1 MTILSKY
8 LIRLHLLPLA
18 FALSACTGIMILN
31 QISKR
36 LPDLVGKG
44 LPWSVILEVFA
55 LSVPFV
61 VAMTLPMAVLVA
73 VLYTV
78 SQLGAENEL
87 TALRAG
93 GISLGRLMRPLVLGG
108 LFMTVLAFLFSDQVL
123 PRSNHRLRALLVDIN
138 RTKPTFSL
146 EEQVINEVQ
155 RDRFFLRA
163 NRIDPATYQMRDV
176 TIFDLTNQ
184 TRKRTIYADSGTMG
198 FGPDQRDLYL
208 TLHHGTMHETSRQ
221 DPSQFQVMKFR
232 RQIIRVAGIGG
243 HFSRSEGNQFKGD
256 REMSVCEMDSVIV
269 AAQRERLL
277 AERRAAAIEFNSL
290 RGLVGLAPVPV
301 DSSGSEA
308 ATGVYCRAL
317 DNITK
322 WLAPAAAQAQEE
334 ASDTTTAVTAGQQS
348 DGPARITFATGV
360 SPPNARSAQ
369 SLHDRARSARIR
381 AANYLVEVHKKYAM
395 ATASLVFVLVGIPV
409 AISFPRAGVGLV
421 IGVSL
426 GVFSIYYVGLIA
438 GESLANQLKVP
449 AGWAMWAP
457 NIIFSL
463 VGLAALQHVRRRGT
477 TPRGGSLLAYA
488 LRAGGTLFRPTLP
501 NRGTT
506 P

>member
-1 MTILSKY
+1 
-8 LIRLHLLPLA
+8 
-18 FALSACTGIMILN
+18 MILN
-31 QISKR
+31 QVAKR
-36 LPDLVGKG
+36 LPNLVGKG
-44 LPWSVILEVFA
+44 LPWSVIAEVFA

-61 VAMTLPMAVLVA
+61 IAMTMPMAVLVA
-73 VLYTV
+73 VLYTL
-78 SQLGAENEL
+78 SRLAAENEL
-87 TALRAG
+87 TALRAA

-123 PRSNHRLRALLVDIN
+123 PRSNHRLKILLADIS
-138 RTKPTFSL
+138 RTKPTFAL

-198 FGPDQRDLYL
+198 FGTDQRDLYL
-208 TLHHGTMHETSRQ
+208 TLHDGTMHETSRQ
-221 DPSQFQVMKFR
+221 DPRQFQVMNFR
-232 RQIIRVAGIGG
+232 QQIIRVAGIGG

-269 AAQRERLL
+269 AAQREMLF
-277 AERRAAAIEFNSL
+277 AERRAASIELNSL
-290 RGLVGLAPVPV
+290 RGLVGLAPVPI
-301 DSSGSEA
+301 DS
-308 ATGVYCRAL
+308 TGLESTTGMYCRAL
-317 DNITK
+317 DNLAE
-322 WLAPAAAQAQEE
+322 WLAPTAAEAQED
-334 ASDTTTAVTAGQQS
+334 APPPDTTSTVTNGRQS
-348 DGPARITFATGV
+348 DGPPRVAYTSGV
-360 SPPNARSAQ
+360 RPTDARSAK

-381 AANYLVEVHKKYAM
+381 AANYLVELHKKYAM
-395 ATASLVFVLVGIPV
+395 ATASLVFVLVGVPV
-409 AISFPRAGVGLV
+409 AMWFPRAGVGLV

-438 GESLANQLKVP
+438 GESLANQLKVS
-449 AGWAMWAP
+449 AGLAMWAP

-463 VGLAALQHVRRRGT
+463 LGLAALFHIRRRGS
-477 TPRGGSLLAYA
+477 TPVTLTSAW
-488 LRAGGTLFRPTLP
+488 RAGFNLFHPTLP
-501 NRGTT
+501 NRHPT